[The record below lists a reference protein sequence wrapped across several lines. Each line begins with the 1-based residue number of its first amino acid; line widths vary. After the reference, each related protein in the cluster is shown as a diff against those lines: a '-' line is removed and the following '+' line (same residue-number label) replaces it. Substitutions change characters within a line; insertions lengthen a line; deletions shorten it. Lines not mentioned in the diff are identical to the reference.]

1 MEREV
6 ANERLV
12 FLVDAAL
19 DAGLGGKPRPEPIPL
34 DYDVCTDDLLG
45 PIGEVRPVFDYS
57 FPIGVLGDDVA
68 TFVET
73 ATGVWENEGLQI
85 ISRDDEDG
93 FLRFASD
100 ENFHLKVSALRT
112 TGEVIVGGSGP
123 CVEESD

>member
-1 MEREV
+1 MEREA

-12 FLVDAAL
+12 FLVNAAL
-19 DAGLGGKPRPEPIPL
+19 DAGLQGRPKPEAIPL

-57 FPIGVLGDDVA
+57 FPLSVLGDDVA
-68 TFVET
+68 EFVEM
-73 ATGVWENEGLQI
+73 ATDVWETEGLQI
-85 ISRDDEDG
+85 INRDDEDG

-112 TGEVIVGGSGP
+112 TGEVIVSGSGP
-123 CVEESD
+123 CVKDPD